1 MNIRVALVDD
11 HAMIREGLR
20 SLLEK
25 NAFIEVVGEAATGS
39 ECLEMIGIWRPEVV
53 VMDITMPELNGI
65 ETTREIARQWPGV
78 RVVILSV
85 HSTTEHVYQAFAAGA
100 LGYVL
105 KESIG
110 RELLN
115 AIRAAH
121 CAKRYLSEKIGATG
135 GGMHVPTLASKSPL
149 ASLSKRERQVL
160 QLVVEGYA
168 SVKIATRLDLSAKTV
183 ETYRSRLMQ
192 KLGVNDITA
201 LVKFA
206 IQHGLTPLG

>member
-25 NAFIEVVGEAATGS
+25 NAFIEVVGEAATGT
-39 ECLEMIGIWRPEVV
+39 ECLDRIGIWRPDVV

-100 LGYVL
+100 LGM
-105 KESIG
+105 SS
-110 RELLN
+110 R
-115 AIRAAH
+115 
-121 CAKRYLSEKIGATG
+121 
-135 GGMHVPTLASKSPL
+135 SPS
-149 ASLSKRERQVL
+149 AGSCSTPSARPIVQ
-160 QLVVEGYA
+160 
-168 SVKIATRLDLSAKTV
+168 SVT
-183 ETYRSRLMQ
+183 
-192 KLGVNDITA
+192 
-201 LVKFA
+201 
-206 IQHGLTPLG
+206 

>member
-1 MNIRVALVDD
+1 MKIRVALVDD
-11 HAMIREGLR
+11 HAIVREGLR

-25 NAFIEVVGEAATGS
+25 NAFIEVVGEAATGV
-39 ECLEMIGIWRPEVV
+39 ECLARIEIWRPEVV
-53 VMDITMPELNGI
+53 VMDISMPELNGV
-65 ETTREIARQWPGV
+65 EATREIARQWPGI

-100 LGYVL
+100 FGYVL

-110 RELLN
+110 KELLK

-121 CAKRYLSEKIGATG
+121 GARRHLSEKIEATG
-135 GGMHVPTLASKSPL
+135 GGQLLSTTMMKSPL
-149 ASLSKRERQVL
+149 ESLSKRERQVL
-160 QLVVEGYA
+160 QLVVEGHA
-168 SVKIATRLDLSAKTV
+168 SVEIAARLALSVKTV

-192 KLGVNDITA
+192 KLGVHDVPA

-206 IQHGLTPLG
+206 IQHGLTTLE

>member
-25 NAFIEVVGEAATGS
+25 SGFIEVVGEAATGA
-39 ECLEMIGIWRPEVV
+39 ECLTMLEAWRPEVV
-53 VMDITMPELNGI
+53 VMDISMPELNGI
-65 ETTREIARQWPGV
+65 ETTREITRQWPGV

-100 LGYVL
+100 MGYVL

-110 RELLN
+110 KELFK

-121 CAKRYLSEKIGATG
+121 GARRYLSEKIEATG
-135 GGMHVPTLASKSPL
+135 GEQFLPSVAQKSPL
-149 ASLSKRERQVL
+149 ESLSRRERQVL
-160 QLVVEGYA
+160 QLVVEGHA
-168 SVKIATRLDLSAKTV
+168 SVEIAARLVLSAKTV

-192 KLGVNDITA
+192 KLGVHDITA

-206 IQHGLTPLG
+206 IQHGLTTLG

>member
-25 NAFIEVVGEAATGS
+25 SGFIKVVGEAATGA
-39 ECLEMIGIWRPEVV
+39 ECLARLEIWHPDVV

-65 ETTREIARQWPGV
+65 EATREIARQWPGV

-100 LGYVL
+100 FGYVL

-110 RELLN
+110 KELFR

-121 CAKRYLSEKIGATG
+121 GARRYLSEKIEATG
-135 GGMHVPTLASKSPL
+135 GGQFLSPVATKSPL
-149 ASLSKRERQVL
+149 ESLSKRERQVL
-160 QLVVEGYA
+160 QLVVEGHA
-168 SVKIATRLDLSAKTV
+168 SVEIAARLALSAKTV
-183 ETYRSRLMQ
+183 ETYRSRLMH
-192 KLGVNDITA
+192 KLGVHDITA

-206 IQHGLTPLG
+206 VQHGLTTME